1 MAQLILV
8 RHGISEWNKKGWW
21 TGWKDPDLA
30 KEGYEEAKKA
40 GQKLR
45 DIGIDKAYTADLKRT
60 IQTLEEI
67 KKVLKIQDIPTVV
80 DWHLRER
87 NYGDLAGKNKW
98 DLKKQYGEEQFMKW
112 RRGWDEPIP
121 NGETLKDVYER
132 LIPYYKKIIVPDLL
146 SGKNVI
152 ISASGNSLR
161 ALVKYIEN
169 ISENDISKLEIGLG
183 EVYVYKIDKEGKVV
197 SKDIRAVNPKRGKI

>member
-1 MAQLILV
+1 MAYLILV

-30 KEGYEEAKKA
+30 KEGYEEARNAAEKIK
-40 GQKLR
+40 
-45 DIGIDKAYTADLKRT
+45 DISINKAYTADLKRT

-67 KKVLKIQDIPTVV
+67 KKVLKIKDIPTVI

-112 RRGWDEPIP
+112 RRGWNEPIP

-161 ALVKYIEN
+161 ALVKYIED

-183 EVYVYKIDKEGKVV
+183 EVYVYKIDEEGKVV
-197 SKDIRAVNPKRGKI
+197 SKNIRAVNPKRGKI

>member
-1 MAQLILV
+1 MSYLILV

>member
-67 KKVLKIQDIPTVV
+67 KKVLRIQDIPTVV

>member
-1 MAQLILV
+1 MAYLILV

-30 KEGYEEAKKA
+30 KEGYEEARNAAEKIK
-40 GQKLR
+40 
-45 DIGIDKAYTADLKRT
+45 DISIDKAYTADLKRT
-60 IQTLEEI
+60 IQTLDEI
-67 KKVLKIQDIPTVV
+67 KKVLKIKDIPTVI

-98 DLKKQYGEEQFMKW
+98 EMKVKYGEEQFIKW

-121 NGETLKDVYER
+121 NGETLKDVYNR
-132 LIPYYKKIIVPDLL
+132 AYPYYKNTILKDLM

-169 ISENDISKLEIGLG
+169 VPESEIPKLEIGTG
-183 EVYVYKIDKEGKVV
+183 EVYVYEIDQKGKMKSKE
-197 SKDIRAVNPKRGKI
+197 IRAINVNKMKI

>member
-30 KEGYEEAKKA
+30 EEGYEEARKA
-40 GQKLR
+40 GKKLK
-45 DIGIDKAYTADLKRT
+45 DFKIDKAYTADLKRT
-60 IQTLEEI
+60 IQTLDEI
-67 KKVLKIQDIPTVV
+67 KKELKKKNIPTVV

-98 DLKKQYGEEQFMKW
+98 DVKKQYGDEQFMKW

-121 NGETLKDVYER
+121 NGETLKDVYNR
-132 LIPYYKKIIVPDLL
+132 VYPYYKSTILKDLM
-146 SGKNVI
+146 SGKNII

-169 ISENDISKLEIGLG
+169 ISERDIPKLEIGTG
-183 EVYVYKIDKEGKVV
+183 EVYVYEIDKTGKMK
-197 SKDIRAVNPKRGKI
+197 SKKILATNPKKGKI

>member
-169 ISENDISKLEIGLG
+169 ISDNDISKLEIGLG

>member
-87 NYGDLAGKNKW
+87 NYGGLAGKNKW

>member
-1 MAQLILV
+1 M
-8 RHGISEWNKKGWW
+8 
-21 TGWKDPDLA
+21 
-30 KEGYEEAKKA
+30 
-40 GQKLR
+40 
-45 DIGIDKAYTADLKRT
+45 
-60 IQTLEEI
+60 
-67 KKVLKIQDIPTVV
+67 KIQDIPTVV

>member
-121 NGETLKDVYER
+121 NGETLKDVYKR

-183 EVYVYKIDKEGKVV
+183 EVYVYKIDEEGKVV
-197 SKDIRAVNPKRGKI
+197 SKNIRAVNPKRGKI

>member
-1 MAQLILV
+1 MSYLILV

-161 ALVKYIEN
+161 ALVKYIED

>member
-121 NGETLKDVYER
+121 NGEALKDVYKR

>member
-1 MAQLILV
+1 
-8 RHGISEWNKKGWW
+8 
-21 TGWKDPDLA
+21 
-30 KEGYEEAKKA
+30 
-40 GQKLR
+40 
-45 DIGIDKAYTADLKRT
+45 
-60 IQTLEEI
+60 
-67 KKVLKIQDIPTVV
+67 
-80 DWHLRER
+80 
-87 NYGDLAGKNKW
+87 
-98 DLKKQYGEEQFMKW
+98 MKW

>member
-1 MAQLILV
+1 MSHLILV

-30 KEGYEEAKKA
+30 KEGYEEARNAAEKIK
-40 GQKLR
+40 
-45 DIGIDKAYTADLKRT
+45 DISINKAYTADLKRT

>member
-161 ALVKYIEN
+161 ALVKYIED